1 MGLLDI
7 LNNGFDNSVGH
18 LNELKDKFTSQPQ
31 MYDPHANAKALMGGQ
46 PMQYNQTVGNVPSLH
61 PQDPLSL
68 AAEKAKQEQQ
78 NSYMPTGMISEQ
90 VDTSIGP
97 NMGQVN
103 RFQGPTG
110 MLGEQVDTTIGPNM
124 GQINSTA
131 PQGMLSPQVDT
142 SIGPN
147 MNANRPYNNSQF
159 TPTDTMQSPYGSNP
173 YPNQLGN
180 VKESNLTQVNSVP
193 FSWIKNIL
201 SPETLDKEELQRS
214 GMIPNPADSAS
225 MSPFDNPDMMA
236 AIAMQESSNRHTDAN
251 GKLITSPAG
260 AVGKYQIMPSTA
272 AQPGFGLKPLNLAT
286 ATEADHEEFS
296 RNYLNKL
303 NERFGNQPDLT
314 LAAYN
319 YGVGNVEKLLKKH
332 GVKWKEHLPKETK
345 NYLKNFNML

>member
-1 MGLLDI
+1 MGLLDY
-7 LNNGFDNSVGH
+7 LNQGLDT
-18 LNELKDKFTSQPQ
+18 LKSQPK
-31 MYDPHANAKALMGGQ
+31 MYDPHANARALMGGQ
-46 PMQYNQTVGNVPSLH
+46 PMQQQAQPVLNNLIGEGTDTFAN
-61 PQDPLSL
+61 
-68 AAEKAKQEQQ
+68 EKG
-78 NSYMPTGMISEQ
+78 SY
-90 VDTSIGP
+90 
-97 NMGQVN
+97 
-103 RFQGPTG
+103 PTG

-142 SIGPN
+142 TIGPN
-147 MNANRPYNNSQF
+147 MSMPRPSQF
-159 TPTDTMQSPYGSNP
+159 TPTDT
-173 YPNQLGN
+173 
-180 VKESNLTQVNSVP
+180 T
-193 FSWIKNIL
+193 I
-201 SPETLDKEELQRS
+201 SPEMFRTPTQ
-214 GMIPNPADSAS
+214 PNFPRGYNDEIIESTAS
-225 MSPFDNPDMMA
+225 MSPFDNPDMMK

-272 AQPGFGLKPLNLAT
+272 AQPGFGLEPLNLAT

-332 GVKWKEHLPKETK
+332 GVRWKEHLPQETS

>member
-1 MGLLDI
+1 MGLLDY
-7 LNNGFDNSVGH
+7 LNKGFDNSVGH
-18 LNELKDKFTSQPQ
+18 LNELKDSLANQPK
-31 MYDPHANAKALMGGQ
+31 MYDPHANARALMGGQ
-46 PMQYNQTVGNVPSLH
+46 AMQQQPTQQVVQELAQQSTPTPVSA
-61 PQDPLSL
+61 PQ
-68 AAEKAKQEQQ
+68 
-78 NSYMPTGMISEQ
+78 GMLGEQ

-103 RFQGPTG
+103 RFQG
-110 MLGEQVDTTIGPNM
+110 
-124 GQINSTA
+124 ST
-131 PQGMLSPQVDT
+131 GMLSPQVDT
-142 SIGPN
+142 SVAPNMNQVNAVDRMIPTDTTIGPN
-147 MNANRPYNNSQF
+147 MG
-159 TPTDTMQSPYGSNP
+159 YG
-173 YPNQLGN
+173 
-180 VKESNLTQVNSVP
+180 
-193 FSWIKNIL
+193 
-201 SPETLDKEELQRS
+201 
-214 GMIPNPADSAS
+214 IPNKPNFPRGYNDEIIESTAS

-272 AQPGFGLKPLNLAT
+272 AQPGFGLEPLNLAT

-319 YGVGNVEKLLKKH
+319 YGVGNVEKLLQKY
-332 GVKWKEHLPKETK
+332 GVRWKEHLPKETS

>member
-1 MGLLDI
+1 MGLLDY
-7 LNNGFDNSVGH
+7 LNKGFDNSVGH
-18 LNELKDKFTSQPQ
+18 LNELKDSLANQPK
-31 MYDPHANAKALMGGQ
+31 MYDPHANARALMGGQ
-46 PMQYNQTVGNVPSLH
+46 AMQYNTTGSVPSLAAD
-61 PQDPLSL
+61 DPLSL
-68 AAEKAKQEQQ
+68 AADKAKAEQH
-78 NSYMPTGMISEQ
+78 NSYLPQGMLGEQ

-103 RFQGPTG
+103 RFQG
-110 MLGEQVDTTIGPNM
+110 
-124 GQINSTA
+124 ST
-131 PQGMLSPQVDT
+131 GMLSPQVDT
-142 SIGPN
+142 SVAPNMNQVNAVDRMIPTDTTIGPN
-147 MNANRPYNNSQF
+147 MG
-159 TPTDTMQSPYGSNP
+159 YG
-173 YPNQLGN
+173 
-180 VKESNLTQVNSVP
+180 
-193 FSWIKNIL
+193 
-201 SPETLDKEELQRS
+201 
-214 GMIPNPADSAS
+214 IPNKPNFPRGYNDEIIESTAS

-272 AQPGFGLKPLNLAT
+272 AQPGFGLEPLNLAT

-319 YGVGNVEKLLKKH
+319 YGVGNVEKLLQKY
-332 GVKWKEHLPKETK
+332 GVRWKEHLPKETS

>member
-46 PMQYNQTVGNVPSLH
+46 PMQYNQTIGNVPSLH

-97 NMGQVN
+97 NMNQVN

-110 MLGEQVDTTIGPNM
+110 MLGQ
-124 GQINSTA
+124 
-131 PQGMLSPQVDT
+131 QVDT

-147 MNANRPYNNSQF
+147 MSQVNDVDRMIPTNTSIGPNMGYGVPTKPDFPRGYN
-159 TPTDTMQSPYGSNP
+159 DEII
-173 YPNQLGN
+173 
-180 VKESNLTQVNSVP
+180 ESN
-193 FSWIKNIL
+193 
-201 SPETLDKEELQRS
+201 
-214 GMIPNPADSAS
+214 AS
-225 MSPFDNPDMMA
+225 MSPFDNPDMMK

-251 GKLITSPAG
+251 GQLITSPAG

-272 AQPGFGLKPLNLAT
+272 AQPGFGLKPLDLAT
-286 ATEADHEEFS
+286 ATEAQHEEFS

-319 YGVGNVEKLLKKH
+319 YGVGNVEKLLQKY
-332 GVKWKEHLPKETK
+332 GVKWKEHLPTETS

>member
-1 MGLLDI
+1 MGLLDY
-7 LNNGFDNSVGH
+7 LNKGLDT
-18 LNELKDKFTSQPQ
+18 LKSQPT
-31 MYDPHANAKALMGGQ
+31 MYDPHANARALMGGQ
-46 PMQYNQTVGNVPSLH
+46 PMQQQPTQQVVQELAQQSAPTPVSA
-61 PQDPLSL
+61 PQ
-68 AAEKAKQEQQ
+68 
-78 NSYMPTGMISEQ
+78 
-90 VDTSIGP
+90 
-97 NMGQVN
+97 
-103 RFQGPTG
+103 G

-147 MNANRPYNNSQF
+147 MSMPRPSQF
-159 TPTDTMQSPYGSNP
+159 TPIDTMQSPYGSNP

-180 VKESNLTQVNSVP
+180 AKESNLTQVNSDP
-193 FSWIKNIL
+193 FSWIKNLL
-201 SPETLDKEELQRS
+201 SPETLDKEELQRR
-214 GMIPNPADSAS
+214 GIIPNPADSAS
-225 MSPFDNPDMMA
+225 MSPFDNPDMMK
-236 AIAMQESSNRHTDAN
+236 AIAMQESSNRHTDEN
-251 GKLITSPAG
+251 GKMITSPAG

-272 AQPGFGLKPLNLAT
+272 AQPGFGLKPLDLAT

-319 YGVGNVEKLLKKH
+319 YGVGNVEKLLQKY
-332 GVKWKEHLPKETK
+332 GVRWKEHLPQETS